1 MTYDA
6 IDQIRMNCGG
16 AGYSVWSFLPEL
28 HGMYSPTPIY
38 EGDNTVM
45 AQQSISYIV
54 KIIKRKAQS
63 KTVPY
68 YFDYLQKMD
77 ELVNT
82 PA

>member
-1 MTYDA
+1 
-6 IDQIRMNCGG
+6 
-16 AGYSVWSFLPEL
+16 
-28 HGMYSPTPIY
+28 MYSPTPIY